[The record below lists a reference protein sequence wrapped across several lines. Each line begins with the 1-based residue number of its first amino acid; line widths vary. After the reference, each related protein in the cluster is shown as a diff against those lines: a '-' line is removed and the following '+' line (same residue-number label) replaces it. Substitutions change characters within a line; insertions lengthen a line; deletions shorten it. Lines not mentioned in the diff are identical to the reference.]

1 MIRDHF
7 RVLLV
12 NLATGRGAIAKLDG
26 RDTVAG
32 GSGLAALLFDQYG
45 LPDRPWDDPEQPLIF
60 AIGPLTGYYPLMSKT
75 VCAFKSPYHDQY
87 AESHAGGRSALSL
100 RFADFDA
107 LVIRGRAPTP
117 SCLSVGSRH
126 LDLRDVHFLWGMDL
140 FKTGKM
146 LRRMYKGAGH
156 RSIFRI
162 GPAGENRSAMACINV
177 DTYRHFGRLGSGAV
191 MGAKNLKG
199 IVIMGDGSFP
209 LPEGKAYPKLFA
221 EVHRKMT
228 DTDMMEKYHNFG
240 TPINM
245 AVLNGIRALPIR
257 NLQKTSDPGME
268 GISGETFARDTL
280 MRNAA
285 CAGCPVGC
293 IHIGFVRER
302 FMGENRYLY
311 RQVAYDH
318 EPIFAAGA
326 MLQVTNAFSVLA
338 LLDTVER
345 EGLDVMSAG
354 VALAWATEAL
364 EKGILSTRETIVPL
378 QFGDEKIY
386 QEAVHHLG
394 AASNDFYRLLGQG
407 TMKAAEHYGGAD
419 FACVLGQEMGGYAT
433 GEVFFVSQALGL
445 RHSHLDA
452 GGYAYDQKGKAP
464 DVNDAVQFL
473 LQDERARVLLN
484 SMVSCLFA
492 RGVYGEQVL
501 SDCLRSVGYTT
512 LAESIG
518 AVSSHVQKLRW
529 RQRLRTGFDPRTVSI
544 PKRFLEVETWKGKID
559 GAYLGALKDAYAGA
573 ILALAQDEKESGH

>member
-1 MIRDHF
+1 
-7 RVLLV
+7 
-12 NLATGRGAIAKLDG
+12 
-26 RDTVAG
+26 
-32 GSGLAALLFDQYG
+32 
-45 LPDRPWDDPEQPLIF
+45 
-60 AIGPLTGYYPLMSKT
+60 
-75 VCAFKSPYHDQY
+75 
-87 AESHAGGRSALSL
+87 
-100 RFADFDA
+100 
-107 LVIRGRAPTP
+107 
-117 SCLSVGSRH
+117 
-126 LDLRDVHFLWGMDL
+126 
-140 FKTGKM
+140 
-146 LRRMYKGAGH
+146 
-156 RSIFRI
+156 
-162 GPAGENRSAMACINV
+162 
-177 DTYRHFGRLGSGAV
+177 
-191 MGAKNLKG
+191 
-199 IVIMGDGSFP
+199 
-209 LPEGKAYPKLFA
+209 
-221 EVHRKMT
+221 
-228 DTDMMEKYHNFG
+228 
-240 TPINM
+240 
-245 AVLNGIRALPIR
+245 
-257 NLQKTSDPGME
+257 ME

-378 QFGDEKIY
+378 QFGE
-386 QEAVHHLG
+386 EATYREAFHHLG

-473 LQDERARVLLN
+473 LQDERARVLLT

>member
-7 RVLLV
+7 RILTVD
-12 NLATGRGAIAKLDG
+12 LATGRGNVINLEG
-26 RDTVAG
+26 RNTVAG
-32 GSGLAALLFDQYG
+32 GSGLAAMLFDQYG

-60 AIGPLTGYYPLMSKT
+60 TIGPLTGYFPLMSKT

-107 LVIRGRAPTP
+107 LVVRGKAPTP

-126 LDLRDVHFLWGMDL
+126 LDLKDVHFLWGMDL

-156 RSIFRI
+156 RSIWRI
-162 GPAGENRSAMACINV
+162 GPAGENLSAMACINV
-177 DTYRHFGRLGSGAV
+177 DTYRHFGRLGCGAV

-199 IVIMGDGSFP
+199 IVVMGDGTFP
-209 LPEGKAYPKLFA
+209 LPEGKAYAKLFA

-245 AVLNGIRALPIR
+245 AVLNGIRALPIQ
-257 NLQKTSDPGME
+257 NLQKTTDPDIE
-268 GISGETFARDTL
+268 GITGETFARDTL
-280 MRNAA
+280 LRNAA

-293 IHIGFVRER
+293 IHIGYVRER

-311 RQVAYDH
+311 RQVSYDH

-326 MLQVTNAFSVLA
+326 MLHVTNAFSVLA
-338 LLDTVER
+338 LLDTVEK
-345 EGLDVMSAG
+345 EGLDVMSTG

-364 EKGILSTRETIVPL
+364 DKGIISTQETIVPL
-378 QFGDEKIY
+378 KFGEQKTY

-407 TMKAAEHYGGAD
+407 TMKAAGHYGGED

-452 GGYAYDQKGKAP
+452 GGYSYDQKDKPP
-464 DVNDAVQFL
+464 DVDGAVQFL
-473 LQDERARVLLN
+473 LKDEQARVLLT

-492 RGVYGEQVL
+492 RGVYGDQVI
-501 SDCLRSVGYTT
+501 SDCLRSLGYTT
-512 LAESIG
+512 LADSLST
-518 AVSSHVQKLRW
+518 VSQHVQKLRW
-529 RQRLRTGFDPRTVSI
+529 RTRLRTGFDPRTVSI

-573 ILALAQDEKESGH
+573 ILDLARDEGESG